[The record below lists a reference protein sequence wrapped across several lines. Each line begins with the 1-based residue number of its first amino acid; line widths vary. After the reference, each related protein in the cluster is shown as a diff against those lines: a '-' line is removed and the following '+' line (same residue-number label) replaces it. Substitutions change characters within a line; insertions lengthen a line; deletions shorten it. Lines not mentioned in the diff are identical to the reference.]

1 MISFSDI
8 EDAFLYV
15 SSDMPFMNSALLNKK
30 TGKIYYRSE
39 MAGED
44 DFPENIKSEEYIEI
58 PHKNDLDLGVRLV
71 FDFVSKYIPKEY
83 EEVEYIFRKRGAYRR
98 YKDLL
103 DSLNMLDKWYEYEDE
118 RTKSSLLEWCK
129 ENDIEVE

>member
-8 EDAFLYV
+8 EYAFLYV

-44 DFPENIKSEEYIEI
+44 DFPKNINSEDYIAI

-71 FDFVSKYIPKEY
+71 FDFVSKYIPEEY

-103 DSLNMLDKWYEYEDE
+103 ESLNMLDKWYEYEDE
-118 RTKSSLLEWCK
+118 RTKSSLLEWCR
-129 ENDIEVE
+129 ENNLEVE